1 MQNIVQNNDTTSLE
15 SQITDAEIRY
25 ALCKLK
31 ADRSGGPDGLCV
43 EMFKALVDDIMPF
56 LSVLFNSIFNSG
68 IFPEDWCESI
78 ISPIH
83 KSGPINKTENY
94 RAIALINCLC
104 KLFMNIMTIRL
115 TEWAET
121 HNVLDESQ
129 AGFRKGYST
138 MDNVFSLQSLIQKYL
153 CRARGRFYCIFID
166 FKRAFD
172 SIQHV
177 NLWHSLIRKGINQDS
192 KFLMIFKSMYSQL
205 KSCVKVKNGLTQFFN
220 CYIGTRQGC
229 VSSPIIFSLFINDL
243 VSYLKS
249 ECDRGIF
256 VSEQIK
262 DVLCTYVC

>member
-25 ALCKLK
+25 ALSKLK

-43 EMFKALVDDIMPF
+43 EMFKAVVDYIMPF
-56 LSVLFNSIFNSG
+56 LSVLFNNIFNSG

-83 KSGPINKTENY
+83 KSGPTNKPENY

-138 MDNVFSLQSLIQKYL
+138 MDNVFFLFNLSFKNICVGLG
-153 CRARGRFYCIFID
+153 ADFI
-166 FKRAFD
+166 A
-172 SIQHV
+172 
-177 NLWHSLIRKGINQDS
+177 
-192 KFLMIFKSMYSQL
+192 
-205 KSCVKVKNGLTQFFN
+205 
-220 CYIGTRQGC
+220 
-229 VSSPIIFSLFINDL
+229 FSLTSNVHLIAY
-243 VSYLKS
+243 SM
-249 ECDRGIF
+249 
-256 VSEQIK
+256 
-262 DVLCTYVC
+262 